1 MKYTLLLFLCF
12 GLAPMLKSQ
21 ISLEQQIADTAC
33 ICLSALDT
41 NDISSKSNGMKMACL
56 QQAMIKNQENIR
68 KQYETELRKE
78 EDEEKHGLKGS
89 LMIKVQNIL
98 AEKCASYQLFESKIQ
113 ERHEP

>member
-1 MKYTLLLFLCF
+1 MNYILPIFLCL
-12 GLAPMLKSQ
+12 GISPVLKSQ

-41 NDISSKSNGMKMACL
+41 SNITSKSNGMKMACL
-56 QQAMIKNQENIR
+56 QQAMIRNQENIR
-68 KQYETELRKE
+68 KQYETEMRKE

-98 AEKCASYQLFESKIQ
+98 AEKCESYQLFESKIQ